1 MANGIS
7 ISIDHLASEIAEA
20 LATYPEDVIEQID
33 ASSERIGKEAIKRL
47 KQTSPRSP
55 GGGDYAKSWKMTSI
69 NYYGE
74 PAKRVVHVKAP
85 HYRLTHL
92 LEHGHAKANGGRVEG
107 KPHIRPAEEQV
118 IKDFVAEVE
127 EAIKRG

>member
-20 LATYPEDVIEQID
+20 LATYTEDVIEQID

-74 PAKRVVHVKAP
+74 PSKRIIHVKAP

-92 LEHGHAKANGGRVEG
+92 LEKGHAKVGGGRVEA
-107 KPHIRPAEEQV
+107 KPHIRPAEQEV
-118 IKDFVAEVE
+118 IQQFTREVE
-127 EAIKRG
+127 EAIRDG